1 MSERYSKEWIERLL
15 DGSRFAGVD
24 PRDVLAAHGIG
35 AGHTIVDYG
44 CGPGYLTLAAAELA
58 GPSGK
63 VYAVDK
69 EPSMVE
75 LVRERCVGAGL
86 SNVEAVSNGGSNA
99 PLPDAVADFV
109 LCFLVLH
116 YPDTDEGR
124 EAIARDIARLLKPG
138 GQAVII
144 QWKAEQRRTS
154 GITYEALAGI
164 LETAGLAADGPYDIS
179 DEHYKAIAHKPQ
191 GNEGPRGDGQ

>member
-1 MSERYSKEWIERLL
+1 MSERYSKEWIESLL
-15 DGSRFAGVD
+15 DGSRFEGVD
-24 PRDVLAAHGIG
+24 PRDVLAAHG
-35 AGHTIVDYG
+35 AGEGQTIVDYG

-69 EPSMVE
+69 EPRMVE
-75 LVRERCVGAGL
+75 LVKERCAGAGL
-86 SNVEAVSNGGSNA
+86 SNVEALWNGGSDA
-99 PLPDAVADFV
+99 PVPDAVADFV

-116 YPDTDEGR
+116 YPDTDDGR

-144 QWKAEQRRTS
+144 QWKAEERRSS
-154 GITYEALAGI
+154 GITYESLVGI
-164 LETAGLAADGPYDIS
+164 VESAGLEAEGPYEVS
-179 DEHYKAIAHKPQ
+179 DAHYKAIAHKPRS
-191 GNEGPRGDGQ
+191 G

>member
-15 DGSRFAGVD
+15 DGARFEGVD

-35 AGHTIVDYG
+35 TGHTIVDYG
-44 CGPGYLTLAAAELA
+44 CGPGYLTLAAAGLV

-75 LVRERCVGAGL
+75 LVKQRSDEAGL
-86 SNVEAVSNGGSNA
+86 SNVEAVWNDGSDA
-99 PLPDAVADFV
+99 PLPGSVADFV
-109 LCFLVLH
+109 LCFLVMH
-116 YPDTDEGR
+116 YPETDAGR

-138 GQAVII
+138 GQAIII
-144 QWKAEQRRTS
+144 QWKAERRRTS

-164 LETAGLAADGPYDIS
+164 LQSAGLASEGPYDIS
-179 DEHYKAIAHKPQ
+179 GEHYKAVARKPQ
-191 GNEGPRGDGQ
+191 SD

>member
-15 DGSRFAGVD
+15 DGARFEGVD
-24 PRDVLAAHGIG
+24 PRDMLAAHGIG
-35 AGHTIVDYG
+35 KGHTIVDYG
-44 CGPGYLTLAAAELA
+44 CGPGYLTLAAAELV
-58 GPSGK
+58 GPTGK

-75 LVRERCVGAGL
+75 LVKQRSDEAGL
-86 SNVEAVSNGGSNA
+86 SNVEAVWNDGSDA
-99 PLPDAVADFV
+99 PLPGSTADFV

-116 YPDTDEGR
+116 YPDTDDGR

-144 QWKAEQRRTS
+144 QWKAEERRTT
-154 GITYEALAGI
+154 GITYETLVGI
-164 LETAGLAADGPYDIS
+164 LESAGLASEGPHEVS
-179 DEHYKAIAHKPQ
+179 DAHYKAVARKPPGAQ
-191 GNEGPRGDGQ
+191 

>member
-1 MSERYSKEWIERLL
+1 MSERYTKEWIERLL
-15 DGSRFAGVD
+15 DGSRFSGVD

-58 GPSGK
+58 GATGK

-75 LVRERCVGAGL
+75 LVAERCADAGL
-86 SNVEAVSNGGSNA
+86 SNVKAVWNGGSGA
-99 PLPDAVADFV
+99 PLPDAIADFV

-116 YPDTDEGR
+116 YPDTDEDR
-124 EAIARDIARLLKPG
+124 AAIARDISRLLKPG

-164 LETAGLAADGPYDIS
+164 VESAGLTSDGPYDIS
-179 DEHYKAIAHKPQ
+179 DEHYKAVARKVA
-191 GNEGPRGDGQ
+191 GQV

>member
-15 DGSRFAGVD
+15 DGARFEGVD

-35 AGHTIVDYG
+35 TGHTIVDYG
-44 CGPGYLTLAAAELA
+44 CGPGYLTLAAAGLV

-75 LVRERCVGAGL
+75 LVKQRSDEAGL
-86 SNVEAVSNGGSNA
+86 SNVEAVWNDGSDA
-99 PLPDAVADFV
+99 PLPGSVADFV
-109 LCFLVLH
+109 LCFLVMH
-116 YPDTDEGR
+116 YPETDAGR

-138 GQAVII
+138 GQAIII

-154 GITYEALAGI
+154 GITYEALTGI
-164 LETAGLAADGPYDIS
+164 LQSAGLASEGPYDIS
-179 DEHYKAIAHKPQ
+179 AEHYKAVARKPQ
-191 GNEGPRGDGQ
+191 SD

>member
-15 DGSRFAGVD
+15 DGARFEGVD
-24 PRDVLAAHGIG
+24 PRDMLAAHGIG
-35 AGHTIVDYG
+35 EGRTIVDYG

-58 GPSGK
+58 GPTGK

-75 LVRERCVGAGL
+75 LVKQRSDEAGL
-86 SNVEAVSNGGSNA
+86 SNVEAVWNDGSDA
-99 PLPDAVADFV
+99 PVPSGVADFV

-116 YPDTDEGR
+116 YPDTDDGR
-124 EAIARDIARLLKPG
+124 AAIARDIARLLKPG

-154 GITYEALAGI
+154 GITYETLAGI
-164 LETAGLAADGPYDIS
+164 LESAGLAFEGPHDIS
-179 DEHYKAIAHKPQ
+179 DEHYKAVARKP
-191 GNEGPRGDGQ
+191 PVA

>member
-15 DGSRFAGVD
+15 DGARFSGVA

-44 CGPGYLTLAAAELA
+44 CGPGYLTLAAAELT
-58 GPSGK
+58 GPTGK

-75 LVRERCVGAGL
+75 LVAERCAEAGL
-86 SNVEAVSNGGSNA
+86 SNVEAVWNGGGDA
-99 PLPDAVADFV
+99 PVPDAIADFV

-116 YPDTDEGR
+116 YPDADDGR
-124 EAIARDIARLLKPG
+124 AAIARDISRLLKPG

-164 LETAGLAADGPYDIS
+164 VESAGLAADGPYDIS

-191 GNEGPRGDGQ
+191 GDE

>member
-24 PRDVLAAHGIG
+24 PRDVLAAHGMG
-35 AGHTIVDYG
+35 AGHTVVDYG

-75 LVRERCVGAGL
+75 LVAGRCAEAGL
-86 SNVEAVSNGGSNA
+86 SNVEAVWNGGSDA
-99 PLPDAVADFV
+99 PLPDGVADFV

-144 QWKAEQRRTS
+144 QWKADQRRTS
-154 GITYEALAGI
+154 GITYETLAGI
-164 LETAGLAADGPYDIS
+164 VESAGLAADGPYDIS
-179 DEHYKAIAHKPQ
+179 DEHYKAIAHKAT
-191 GNEGPRGDGQ
+191 GQV